1 MCRVHIL
8 GASGAGT
15 TTLGRA
21 VAEELRVAFL
31 DTDSF
36 FWLPSEPP
44 YRQRRERSE
53 RRELLDSELRRHE
66 QWVLSGSLCGW
77 GDVFVPLFDLVVY
90 LSAPQHIRIARLERR
105 ELARFGAARLRAGG
119 DMHDQHREFLAW
131 ARAYDEGSESRSK
144 RRHAEWLERLPDPSR
159 VLRLSGTSPI
169 SELVRAVREASVG

>member
-21 VAEELRVAFL
+21 VAEDLGVAFL

-44 YRQRRERSE
+44 YRQRRECSE
-53 RRELLDSELRRHE
+53 RTELLDGELRRHE
-66 QWVLSGSLCGW
+66 RWVLAGSLCGW

-90 LSAPQHIRIARLERR
+90 LSVPQEIRMARLERR
-105 ELARFGAARLRAGG
+105 ELSRFGAARLGVGG
-119 DMHDQHREFLAW
+119 DMHDQHREFSAW
-131 ARAYDEGSESRSK
+131 ARAYDEGGESRSK
-144 RRHAEWLERLPDPSR
+144 RGHAEWLGGLPDPSR

-169 SELVRAVREASVG
+169 PELVRAIAEANVR